1 MDNVYV
7 VTATFDF
14 DSTAYKTEIIGV
26 YSSQVG
32 AFSALNSFDFMSTF
46 KRVMADDVTVDEYTS
61 KSIWS
66 ENGCANYSEQ
76 HFVQIPEGSYADE
89 LHGGS
94 VTLMISERAVV

>member
-1 MDNVYV
+1 MANVYV

-14 DSTAYKTEIIGV
+14 DAAAYDSEIIGV
-26 YSSQVG
+26 YSSQIG

-46 KRVMADDVTVDEYTS
+46 KRVMADDVTVDEYTN

-76 HFVQIPEGSYADE
+76 HFVQTSTDHNTREF
-89 LHGGS
+89 LTGS
-94 VTLMISERAVV
+94 VTLMISEKPVV